1 MRVHICIFKHYTN
14 NIYCAVTAE
23 QDHMDALVP
32 PEYEDPVKSKQ
43 NTACSIVK
51 GRHVCAP

>member
-1 MRVHICIFKHYTN
+1 MRVYICIFKHYTN

-51 GRHVCAP
+51 G